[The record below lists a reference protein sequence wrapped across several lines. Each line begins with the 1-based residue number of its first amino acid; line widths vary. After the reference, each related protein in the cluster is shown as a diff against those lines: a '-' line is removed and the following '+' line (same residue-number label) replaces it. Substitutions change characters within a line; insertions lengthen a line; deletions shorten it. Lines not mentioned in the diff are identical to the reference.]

1 MNNQLNKLKADLEE
15 YSKKKEIL
23 FNDLLRI
30 EGIIAYINNEINLLT
45 KSQK

>member
-1 MNNQLNKLKADLEE
+1 MSNQLTKLKSDLEE
-15 YSKKKEIL
+15 YTKKKDIL

-45 KSQK
+45 KEHK